1 MNLIH
6 ALINKIDSYEDR
18 YGCIDTDSDGWSD
31 STSNWL
37 AHPLGL
43 ADAFPDDPLQ
53 WLDTDGDGV
62 GDTFILIASNGM
74 RIDSGDAFPNDS
86 TQITD
91 RDGDGCG
98 DNYTYS
104 VDDLGYRVPAN
115 SDAFPMTPSNVTI
128 LTATI

>member
-1 MNLIH
+1 
-6 ALINKIDSYEDR
+6 
-18 YGCIDTDSDGWSD
+18 
-31 STSNWL
+31 
-37 AHPLGL
+37 
-43 ADAFPDDPLQ
+43 
-53 WLDTDGDGV
+53 
-62 GDTFILIASNGM
+62 M

-115 SDAFPMTPSNVTI
+115 GDAFPNDPLQCHDLDGDNIGDNYSYTVDPNTGLLIETGDKFPFDRLAWHDPDDDGCVPSS
-128 LTATI
+128 ATDIPYDHDSTDPLVCAA